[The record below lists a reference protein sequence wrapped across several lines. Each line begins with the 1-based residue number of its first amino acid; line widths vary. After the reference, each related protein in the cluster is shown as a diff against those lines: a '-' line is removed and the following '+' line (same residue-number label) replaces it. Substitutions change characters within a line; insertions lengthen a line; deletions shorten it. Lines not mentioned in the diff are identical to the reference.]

1 MERRNRP
8 SRWRHQEQLMTI
20 TETGGSGKTRVK
32 KPCCITTSWLNKV
45 LHAHQLDTVRKGGG
59 GGGFLLSHKNYLYT
73 SGATQDFLLSITLMT
88 THFSMAPGMEPEWLF
103 ADLMDFYLFF
113 LTLMGWLSESIIA
126 QKMVMVR
133 YKWSTGSHWH
143 VPLPPVLL
151 DNNGGAFYFF
161 CLRLVFGWLSAPVL
175 FS

>member
-1 MERRNRP
+1 
-8 SRWRHQEQLMTI
+8 
-20 TETGGSGKTRVK
+20 
-32 KPCCITTSWLNKV
+32 
-45 LHAHQLDTVRKGGG
+45 
-59 GGGFLLSHKNYLYT
+59 
-73 SGATQDFLLSITLMT
+73 MT
-88 THFSMAPGMEPEWLF
+88 THFSMALGMEPEWLF